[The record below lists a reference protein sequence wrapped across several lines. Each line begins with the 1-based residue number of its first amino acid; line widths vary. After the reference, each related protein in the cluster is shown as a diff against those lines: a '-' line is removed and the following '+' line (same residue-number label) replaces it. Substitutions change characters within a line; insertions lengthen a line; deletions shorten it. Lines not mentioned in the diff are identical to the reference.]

1 MEKLEKTLEEWRAM
15 LDPEQ
20 YNVCRLKGTERPF
33 SGKYNDSKVDGVYHC
48 ICCTAPLF
56 DSKTKFDSGCGWPSF
71 YAPIGD
77 SAMVEIRDVS
87 HGMIRTEVVCAKCD
101 AHLGHVFRTVRR
113 PLACV
118 IASTRC
124 AWTSFPAGS
133 PLLRRSCRRLLLP
146 RWGRFRYRSIY

>member
-1 MEKLEKTLEEWRAM
+1 MEKLEKTLEEWREM

-33 SGKYNDSKVDGVYHC
+33 SGKYNSERRDGIYHC
-48 ICCTAPLF
+48 ICCGLALF
-56 DSKTKFDSGCGWPSF
+56 DAQTKFDSGCGWPSF

-101 AHLGHVFRTVRR
+101 AHLGHVFPDGPPPT
-113 PLACV
+113 
-118 IASTRC
+118 
-124 AWTSFPAGS
+124 G
-133 PLLRRSCRRLLLP
+133 LRYCINSVCLDLVP
-146 RWGRFRYRSIY
+146 RE